1 MLTRQRAPIKPV
13 VLEARPLT
21 RADLACLPQKRQDN
35 GVVAKLRSH
44 HHRIARLDA
53 AGCKDVEICE
63 IAMISHQ
70 RLYTLRASPAYV
82 ELVASYRVTVD
93 EAFERSQ
100 DEFAEASISNML
112 RAERQIAD
120 HFDVADEEGELI
132 PLKTLL
138 AVTSDRADRFGYP
151 KGKVVATINMG
162 SALEKAMVRSGRTI
176 TVDAKG
182 TPPALA
188 SRGEG
193 RIVDHSGSV
202 PSPQPSLARVS
213 RRGF

>member
-1 MLTRQRAPIKPV
+1 MLTRQRMPQKPLI
-13 VLEARPLT
+13 LEARPLN
-21 RADLACLPQKRQDN
+21 RADLARLPQKRADQ
-35 GVVAKLRSH
+35 GIVAKLRSH

-53 AGCKDVEICE
+53 SGIKDQDICE
-63 IAMISHQ
+63 IAAIGHM
-70 RLYTLRASPAYV
+70 RLYTLRQSPAYV
-82 ELVASYRVTVD
+82 ELVAQYRNVVD
-93 EAFERSQ
+93 AAFEQSQ
-100 DEFAEASISNML
+100 DEFAQASISNML
-112 RAERQIAD
+112 RAERQITD
-120 HFDVADEEGELI
+120 HFDAAEEEGELL

-182 TPPALA
+182 PPASV
-188 SRGEG
+188 SRG
-193 RIVDHSGSV
+193 SGVQTPAASL
-202 PSPQPSLARVS
+202 PQPLRARVS